1 MSDYEDKVKENSK
14 NHSDSI
20 VEEGFIGKTKLSN
33 LVKIEGKDRYSGKN
47 LTTATKNIKRIIKD
61 MYPKLLMVKVT
72 SERFAGGDSIN
83 ATIIYDVGAN
93 EKEQEKFSEMAS
105 EINKIISVF
114 SDSGFD
120 GMTDSSFSVRN
131 SINENYGS
139 SKYVDCGARSYY
151 EDEENSF
158 LKKKASAEKKELM
171 KVLKQKPISSEINK
185 KRL

>member
-1 MSDYEDKVKENSK
+1 MSDYEDRVRENSK
-14 NHSDSI
+14 EQSDSI
-20 VEEGFIGKTKLSN
+20 TSEGFIGKTKLSN

-61 MYPKLLMVKVT
+61 MYPELLMVKVT
-72 SERFAGGDSIN
+72 SDRFAGGDSIH
-83 ATIIYDVGAN
+83 ATIIYDVATN
-93 EKEQEKFSEMAS
+93 EKDQEKFSEMAS
-105 EINKIISVF
+105 KIDEIISVF

-151 EDEENSF
+151 EDEESSF
-158 LKKKASAEKKELM
+158 LKKKANAEKKELM
-171 KVLKQKPISSEINK
+171 KVLKQKPISSEIIK
-185 KRL
+185 KRI